1 MEKKGNI
8 KISDRENKDEN
19 QSDTNDIIELVVND
33 LNKTS
38 SEFTPK
44 NLLSRKYFKRWKSFT
59 TNNKKSELGKT
70 YNSQEFNDHHSS
82 ERQSNESLSDT
93 NSNDLSNTSDDS
105 IGTPQKEEIEFYKR
119 NGCSVQFKKLNY
131 HAVERQ
137 INKFYLDENHRYS
150 SALDILA
157 SYLKGQ
163 KYIYMES
170 KFHCDKYLNQLMMPA
185 TMLSA
190 VATVMSSTVGKW
202 EYGPFTLACTNAIVG
217 FLLALVNYF
226 KLDAQSEAHKTSA
239 HQYDKLQSSMEFTSG
254 SVLLF
259 RSIDENDEEAR
270 NALEQEMKEKLEAVE
285 KKVNEIKETNQ
296 FIIPREIRY
305 RYPVI
310 YNTNIFAIIKKIE
323 DYRKK
328 TITNLKN
335 VKNEIRFYNALQRS
349 NNYNLSNKDTLNVNR
364 LFEKKRRY
372 TNEILVLKSAFSIID
387 QMFRQDIINADII
400 DKHWCCVNKN
410 KLKDPE
416 KVNKFLY
423 SLMNPFP
430 EVPVC
435 DHIDDFQENTVKDIN
450 LEIKPCLLNSKKS
463 SVERKEKRNCFCTI
477 S

>member
-1 MEKKGNI
+1 MSDNENI
-8 KISDRENKDEN
+8 IISNNINNNK
-19 QSDTNDIIELVVND
+19 NDDDIVKLVINRLD
-33 LNKTS
+33 NNNTG
-38 SEFTPK
+38 FTPK
-44 NLLSRKYFKRWKSFT
+44 YLLSTKYFNRWKNFT
-59 TNNKKSELGKT
+59 KNNKKYDSNSKHHIEELSEH
-70 YNSQEFNDHHSS
+70 NSNT
-82 ERQSNESLSDT
+82 SLSDT
-93 NSNDLSNTSDDS
+93 NSNDLSYASDDS
-105 IGTPQKEEIEFYKR
+105 IGSPQKEDIEFYKKH
-119 NGCSVQFKKLNY
+119 GYCVDFKKLNY
-131 HAVERQ
+131 HAVESE

-190 VATVMSSTVGKW
+190 IATVMSSTVGKW

-239 HQYDKLQSSMEFTSG
+239 HQYDKLQSSIEFTSG

-259 RSIDENDEEAR
+259 RSIDDNDENAR
-270 NALEQEMKEKLEAVE
+270 NELEKEMKEKLEAVE

-305 RYPVI
+305 RYPII

-335 VKNEIRFYNALQRS
+335 VKNEIRFYNALQKS
-349 NNYNLSNKDTLNVNR
+349 NNYNISSKDTTNINL
-364 LFEKKRRY
+364 LFDKKKSY

-387 QMFRQDIINADII
+387 QMFRQDILNADII
-400 DKHWCCVNKN
+400 DKQWWCCKNKS

-416 KVNKFLY
+416 KVNTFLY

-435 DHIDDFQENTVKDIN
+435 DLVNKMEENYIKDIN
-450 LEIKPCLLNSKKS
+450 LEIKPNLLNSTKTLS
-463 SVERKEKRNCFCTI
+463 ERKEKRNSFCAI

>member
-1 MEKKGNI
+1 MHKTENI
-8 KISDRENKDEN
+8 KINDNNENDDNLETN
-19 QSDTNDIIELVVND
+19 NDIIELVVD
-33 LNKTS
+33 GLNKRS
-38 SEFTPK
+38 SLISEKDLLPK
-44 NLLSRKYFKRWKSFT
+44 KYFKRW
-59 TNNKKSELGKT
+59 TNFISSQRKRKLNKKYDSE
-70 YNSQEFNDHHSS
+70 EFNEHQSS
-82 ERQSNESLSDT
+82 ERHSNDSLSDT

-105 IGTPQKEEIEFYKR
+105 IGTPQKEEIEFYKK

-259 RSIDENDEEAR
+259 RSIDDNDDAAR
-270 NALEQEMKEKLEAVE
+270 NALEREMKEKLEAVE

-349 NNYNLSNKDTLNVNR
+349 NNYNLSSKDTLNVNR
-364 LFEKKRRY
+364 LFEKKKRY

-400 DKHWCCVNKN
+400 DKQWCCRNKN

-435 DHIDDFQENTVKDIN
+435 DYIDEGEENNVKDIN
-450 LEIKPCLLNSKKS
+450 LEIKPNLLNSNNTS
-463 SVERKEKRNCFCTI
+463 LERKAKRNCLCI
-477 S
+477 VS

>member
-1 MEKKGNI
+1 MSNDENI
-8 KISDRENKDEN
+8 KINENKDCDMDNDEN
-19 QSDTNDIIELVVND
+19 VVNLVVD
-33 LNKTS
+33 ELNPKKNALTS
-38 SEFTPK
+38 EIVIYT
-44 NLLSRKYFKRWKSFT
+44 KYLNRWKELINRSNPVQT
-59 TNNKKSELGKT
+59 SNHSHYSEKD
-70 YNSQEFNDHHSS
+70 SH
-82 ERQSNESLSDT
+82 ESLSDS
-93 NSNDLSNTSDDS
+93 NSNDLSNTSNDS
-105 IGTPQKEEIEFYKR
+105 MGTPQKEELEFYQK
-119 NGCSVQFKKLNY
+119 NGCYINFKKLNY

-190 VATVMSSTVGKW
+190 IATVMSSTVGKW
-202 EYGPFTLACTNAIVG
+202 EFGPFTLACTNAIVG

-259 RSIDENDEEAR
+259 RSIDENDETAR
-270 NALEQEMKEKLEAVE
+270 RALEKEMKDKLEAVE

-305 RYPVI
+305 RYPII

-335 VKNEIRFYNALQRS
+335 VKNEIRFYNALQKS
-349 NNYNLSNKDTLNVNR
+349 NNYNLSNKDTLNIHR
-364 LFEKKRRY
+364 LFEKKKKY
-372 TNEILVLKSAFSIID
+372 TNEILILKSAFSIID

-400 DKHWCCVNKN
+400 DKRWCCCVNRG
-410 KLKDPE
+410 KLTDPE
-416 KVNKFLY
+416 KVNNFLY

-430 EVPVC
+430 EVPAC
-435 DHIDDFQENTVKDIN
+435 DNDDYYNNDENIVKDIN
-450 LEIKPCLLNSKKS
+450 LEIKPSLLKCKNKS
-463 SVERKEKRNCFCTI
+463 MERKEKKYILCTI

>member
-1 MEKKGNI
+1 
-8 KISDRENKDEN
+8 
-19 QSDTNDIIELVVND
+19 
-33 LNKTS
+33 
-38 SEFTPK
+38 
-44 NLLSRKYFKRWKSFT
+44 
-59 TNNKKSELGKT
+59 
-70 YNSQEFNDHHSS
+70 
-82 ERQSNESLSDT
+82 
-93 NSNDLSNTSDDS
+93 
-105 IGTPQKEEIEFYKR
+105 
-119 NGCSVQFKKLNY
+119 
-131 HAVERQ
+131 
-137 INKFYLDENHRYS
+137 
-150 SALDILA
+150 
-157 SYLKGQ
+157 
-163 KYIYMES
+163 MES

-190 VATVMSSTVGKW
+190 IATVMSSTVGNW

-226 KLDAQSEAHKTSA
+226 KLDAQLKHIK
-239 HQYDKLQSSMEFTSG
+239 HQLTNMINFNLLWVTSG

-270 NALEQEMKEKLEAVE
+270 NALEKEMKEKLEAVE

-305 RYPVI
+305 RYPII

-349 NNYNLSNKDTLNVNR
+349 NNYNLSGRENLNINR
-364 LFEKKRRY
+364 LFEKKKRY

-400 DKHWCCVNKN
+400 DKRWCCGSKT
-410 KLKDPE
+410 KLTDPE
-416 KVNKFLY
+416 KVNNFLY

-430 EVPVC
+430 DVPAC
-435 DHIDDFQENTVKDIN
+435 NHDDSIQENSFQENTVKDIN
-450 LEIKPCLLNSKKS
+450 LEIKPNLLNSKKI
-463 SVERKEKRNCFCTI
+463 SVEKSKKKLFLLFI
-477 S
+477 LKKK